1 MSFVST
7 IIQYNNSRTIQENP
21 PASSEKGTKAP
32 RPIHRCQKVLGQE
45 LAWSVHL
52 APLP

>member
-7 IIQYNNSRTIQENP
+7 STSIIQYNDSRTIQENP

-32 RPIHRCQKVLGQE
+32 HPIHRCHKVLGQE
-45 LAWSVHL
+45 LA
-52 APLP
+52 